1 SVSKETETLQT
12 VKLTP
17 NHRTETLL
25 ARYTNVLIH
34 RTEPNRPHI
43 SSDISNVKELE
54 AKSSGSAKL
63 SGATRFKYLSM
74 SFHPTLPTFAV
85 QSLPATVALVCTAG
99 ERGFTY
105 HAPDPQG
112 LSDEK
117 VKLSD
122 RTGEYPL
129 YSVC

>member
-54 AKSSGSAKL
+54 AKNLGPHQTYD
-63 SGATRFKYLSM
+63 ATRLLNLGIPSA
-74 SFHPTLPTFAV
+74 SRPPRQRLIVPSA
-85 QSLPATVALVCTAG
+85 SP
-99 ERGFTY
+99 
-105 HAPDPQG
+105 
-112 LSDEK
+112 
-117 VKLSD
+117 
-122 RTGEYPL
+122 
-129 YSVC
+129 